1 MGKRTGPGL
10 AAGEVA
16 GMTTTAWGPK
26 VAPGESI
33 PAGSFRGREHVEFD
47 EPVQT
52 DGGWTV
58 GYLDVLLLLVTLF
71 AALLAAAYLQIDE
84 LQGRFAKA
92 DSEPQTVN
100 LQTLLE
106 PAIPEPASV
115 IPSPNTPPA
124 WSMDPAPPV
133 PALTYPAPELLTQT
147 IPVLSITDAALAP
160 RIESVP
166 APILVEPVESPEVP
180 PALAA
185 LADLVAGQGAE
196 KPLEMLIEE
205 HQVRLEVG
213 NDILFPSGT
222 AQLSEAG
229 IGLLEEVYQVL
240 AREALSII
248 VEGHTD
254 DVPIN
259 TERFPSNWEL
269 SSLRAT
275 TVARQLIE
283 LGIPADQLRIAGH
296 ADTRPRVP
304 NDTPENR
311 ALNRR
316 VSLVLEVAQ

>member
-1 MGKRTGPGL
+1 
-10 AAGEVA
+10 
-16 GMTTTAWGPK
+16 MTTSAWGTP
-26 VAPGESI
+26 AALRESSHT
-33 PAGSFRGREHVEFD
+33 GSYRGRERVEFD

-106 PAIPEPASV
+106 PAMPEATPGM
-115 IPSPNTPPA
+115 PSSDPPTG
-124 WSMDPAPPV
+124 WPMDPAPPL
-133 PALTYPAPELLTQT
+133 PPISYPAPELLTQT
-147 IPVLSITDAALAP
+147 IPVLSMTDKAPAP

-166 APILVEPVESPEVP
+166 APILLEPAESPEVP
-180 PALAA
+180 PALEA

-196 KPLEMLIEE
+196 QPLEMLIEE

-240 AREALSII
+240 AREELSII

-283 LGIPADQLRIAGH
+283 LGVPAEQLRIAGH
-296 ADTRPRVP
+296 AHTRPRAP

-311 ALNRR
+311 AQNRR
-316 VSLVLEVAQ
+316 VSLVLEVAR